1 MSPARPESSP
11 STEAGGDA
19 PGGARTAA
27 AEEPRRRTLLALALV
42 TACTLALQ
50 VVLTRLFS
58 AVLPYHFSFLV
69 ISLALLGAGAGA
81 LLIYVRSDRFR
92 GPTLPLLTRWCA
104 AFSLLLVLA
113 PFVFVRLDFSEP
125 GVNATFVL
133 HLAVACGLAGL
144 LCFASGVIVAL
155 AISRWSRRIGVVYAY
170 DLVGAGVGALA
181 VVPALG
187 WLDATTL
194 IAALGGLAGC
204 AVVLFA
210 DRPGTRSLGVGLV
223 ALGCAVVTLSL
234 STRALYLP
242 HRYTLP
248 PDAVTVAERW
258 NPLARVFGFEFPGN
272 ERLAAVF
279 YDRVYAPVPLARS
292 NSLPGWQELRTGPQ
306 SIGYELIGSGRVLI
320 IGGGGGRDIYTALS
334 AGQREID
341 VIELNEGIR
350 RVVDEDLAHLSG
362 SPYSRPGVRTVI
374 GDGRSILAARDTKYD
389 QIHIGFTDT
398 LSGNAAQGFALTE
411 NNLYTLEAFEE
422 YLGHLAPRGVLSV
435 SRLLELLGD
444 EALRA
449 TVLTLAALERAG
461 VAEPRHHVVVVFG
474 NDIFGEPYGTILAR
488 LEPWT
493 REEVGRIRALARDRG
508 RGVAFAPG
516 GPFKAAWRDLG
527 KASDL
532 ESFCRAY
539 PLDVC
544 PPTDDRPFFFNMTR
558 LGRLR
563 FDAPR
568 FIYSTDPT
576 ALLLTTLAI
585 LAVLAAA
592 GLALPLALTR
602 GANPPRWT
610 ALVYFGAIGVGFLL
624 VEIVLIQRFVLFL
637 GFPTY
642 ALSVVLFSLLVWT
655 GVGSLLSTR
664 WRDPRRGL
672 ALGLTAVVAL
682 LGLGAFGLQPLLREL
697 VHLPLPVRAAVSVVL
712 LAPIGIALG
721 APMPLGLRRLE
732 GLHPSG
738 VPFAW
743 GVNGVT
749 SVFAS
754 VLGVAVAIYAGFAA
768 TTLLAAAF
776 YLLALAHVVAGRW
789 PRSAAS

>member
-1 MSPARPESSP
+1 V
-11 STEAGGDA
+11 
-19 PGGARTAA
+19 
-27 AEEPRRRTLLALALV
+27 ALGLV

-58 AVLPYHFSFLV
+58 AVLPYHFSFLA

-81 LLIYVRSDRFR
+81 LVTYVRPGWFR
-92 GPTLPLLTRWCA
+92 GPTLACLAHWCA

-113 PFVFVRLDFSEP
+113 PFVLVRLDFSQP
-125 GVNATFVL
+125 GVNANFVL
-133 HLAVACGLAGL
+133 NLATACGLAGL
-144 LCFASGVIVAL
+144 LCFASGVVVAL
-155 AISRWSRRIGVVYAY
+155 AISRYSRRVGVVYAW
-170 DLVGAGVGALA
+170 DLVGAGIGALA

-187 WLDATTL
+187 WFDAVTL
-194 IAALGGLAGC
+194 IVVLGVLAGC
-204 AVVLFA
+204 ATALFA
-210 DRPGTRSLGVGLV
+210 DRSGARRAGLGLVGLGASVVALALGTRVLH
-223 ALGCAVVTLSL
+223 
-234 STRALYLP
+234 LP
-242 HRYTLP
+242 PRYTLP

-258 NPLARVFGFEFPGN
+258 TPLARVFGFEFPGN
-272 ERLAAVF
+272 ERWAAVF
-279 YDRVYAPVPLARS
+279 YDRVYAPVPIARDGAVPDWRA
-292 NSLPGWQELRTGPQ
+292 LGIGPQ
-306 SIGYELIGSGRVLI
+306 SIGYELVEPGRTLV
-320 IGGGGGRDIYTALS
+320 IGGGGGRDIYNAL
-334 AGQREID
+334 AGGQRQVD
-341 VIELNEGIR
+341 VIELNDGIR

-362 SPYSRPGVRTVI
+362 SPYSRPGVHTVV
-374 GDGRSILAARDTKYD
+374 GDGRSILAARDVQYD

-411 NNLYTLEAFEE
+411 NNLYTLEAFGE
-422 YLGHLAPRGVLSV
+422 YLGHLAPRGVLNV
-435 SRLLELLGD
+435 SRLLKLVGD

-461 VAEPRHHVVVVFG
+461 VAQPHRNVVVVLG
-474 NDIFGEPYGTILAR
+474 SDIMGEPYGTILAR

-493 REEVGRIRALARDRG
+493 PDELVRIRALARERG
-508 RGVAFAPG
+508 HGVAFAPG
-516 GPFKAAWRDLG
+516 RPFAGPWQQLATAPDLTT
-527 KASDL
+527 
-532 ESFCRAY
+532 FCRAY

-558 LGRLR
+558 LGRLS
-563 FDAPR
+563 FDAPGY
-568 FIYSTDPT
+568 IYSTDPT
-576 ALLLTTLAI
+576 ALLLATLAI
-585 LAVLAAA
+585 LGVLAAA

-602 GANPPRWT
+602 DVDPPRWT
-610 ALVYFGAIGVGFLL
+610 ALVFFGAIGVGFLL

-664 WRDPRRGL
+664 WRDPRRALTL
-672 ALGLTAVVAL
+672 ALAAVVAL

-697 VHLPLPVRAAVSVVL
+697 VHLPLAARGAISVVL

-732 GLHPSG
+732 GLHPRG

-754 VLGVAVAIYAGFAA
+754 VLGVAVAIYGGFAA
-768 TTLLAAAF
+768 TTLLAGTF
-776 YLLALAHVVAGRW
+776 YLLALAHVVGGRW
-789 PRSAAS
+789 PAPAAS

>member
-1 MSPARPESSP
+1 
-11 STEAGGDA
+11 
-19 PGGARTAA
+19 
-27 AEEPRRRTLLALALV
+27 
-42 TACTLALQ
+42 
-50 VVLTRLFS
+50 
-58 AVLPYHFSFLV
+58 
-69 ISLALLGAGAGA
+69 
-81 LLIYVRSDRFR
+81 
-92 GPTLPLLTRWCA
+92 
-104 AFSLLLVLA
+104 
-113 PFVFVRLDFSEP
+113 
-125 GVNATFVL
+125 VNRTFVL
-133 HLAVACGLAGL
+133 HLAIACGLAGL
-144 LCFASGVIVAL
+144 LCCVSGVVVAL

-187 WLDATTL
+187 WLDATSL
-194 IAALGGLAGC
+194 IVVLGALAGC
-204 AVVLFA
+204 AVALFA
-210 DRPGTRSLGVGLV
+210 DRPATRNLGAGLV
-223 ALGCAVVTLSL
+223 ALASAVVALAL
-234 STRALYLP
+234 GTRALHLP
-242 HRYTLP
+242 PRYALP
-248 PDAVTVAERW
+248 PDTVTVAERW
-258 NPLARVFGFEFPGN
+258 TPLARVFGFELPGN
-272 ERLAAVF
+272 EHWAGVF
-279 YDRVYAPVPLARS
+279 YDRVYAPVPIARDGALPDWR
-292 NSLPGWQELRTGPQ
+292 SLDTGPQ
-306 SIGYELIGSGRVLI
+306 SIGYELIGPGRTLV

-334 AGQREID
+334 SGQREVD

-350 RVVDEDLAHLSG
+350 RVVDEDLAYLSG

-374 GDGRSILAARDTKYD
+374 GDGRSILAARDAKYA

-398 LSGNAAQGFALTE
+398 LSGNAAQGFALAE

-422 YLGHLAPRGVLSV
+422 YLAHLAPRGVLSV
-435 SRLLELLGD
+435 SRLLKLVGD
-444 EALRA
+444 EAMRA
-449 TVLTLAALERAG
+449 SVLTLAALERAG
-461 VAEPRHHVVVVFG
+461 VTDPRRHMVVVLG
-474 NDIFGEPYGTILAR
+474 SDIFGERYGTILAR

-493 REEVGRIRALARDRG
+493 PEEVERIEGLARERG
-508 RGVAFAPG
+508 HGLAFAPD
-516 GPFKAAWRDLG
+516 GPVSGAWQDLAAAPDL
-527 KASDL
+527 A
-532 ESFCRAY
+532 SFCHAY

-558 LGRLR
+558 LGSFR
-563 FDAPR
+563 FDAPGYH
-568 FIYSTDPT
+568 YSTDPT
-576 ALLLTTLAI
+576 ALLLASLAI

-592 GLALPLALTR
+592 GLALPLAFAR
-602 GANPPRWT
+602 VANPPRWT

-664 WRDPRRGL
+664 WRDPRRAL
-672 ALGLTAVVAL
+672 ALGLAAVVTL
-682 LGLGAFGLQPLLREL
+682 LGIGAFGLQPLLREL
-697 VHLPLPVRAAVSVVL
+697 VHLPLPARAAISVLL

-732 GLHPSG
+732 GLYPSG

-776 YLLALAHVVAGRW
+776 YLLALAHVVAGHW
-789 PRSAAS
+789 PRPVA

>member
-1 MSPARPESSP
+1 MSTARSESS
-11 STEAGGDA
+11 STAEPGGDA
-19 PGGARTAA
+19 SGEGRCAVAA
-27 AEEPRRRTLLALALV
+27 EPRRRTLLALALV

-58 AVLPYHFSFLV
+58 AVLPYHFSFLA

-81 LLIYVRSDRFR
+81 LVTYVRPDRFT
-92 GPTLPLLTRWCA
+92 GPTRALLARWCA
-104 AFSLLLVLA
+104 VFSLLLVAA
-113 PFVFVRLDFSEP
+113 PFVFVRLDFSLP

-133 HLAVACGLAGL
+133 NLAIACGLAGL
-144 LCFASGVIVAL
+144 LCFASGVVVAL
-155 AISRWSRRIGVVYAY
+155 AISRYSQRIGVVYAW
-170 DLVGAGVGALA
+170 DLVGAGIGALA

-187 WLDATTL
+187 WLDAVSL
-194 IAALGGLAGC
+194 VAVLGVLAGG

-210 DRPGTRSLGVGLV
+210 DRPAARNAGLGLV
-223 ALGCAVVTLSL
+223 ALGGAVVALGL
-234 STRALYLP
+234 GTRALHLP
-242 HRYTLP
+242 PRYALP
-248 PDAVTVAERW
+248 PDTVTAAERW
-258 NPLARVFGFEFPGN
+258 TPLARVFGFEFPGN
-272 ERLAAVF
+272 QWAGVF
-279 YDRVYAPVPLARS
+279 YDRVYAPVPVVRDGAI
-292 NSLPGWQELRTGPQ
+292 PDWQALRTGPQ
-306 SIGYELIGSGRVLI
+306 SIGYELIGPGRTLV

-334 AGQREID
+334 SGQRQVD

-350 RVVDEDLAHLSG
+350 RVVDEDLAYLSG
-362 SPYSRPGVRTVI
+362 SPYSRPGVHTVV
-374 GDGRSILAARDTKYD
+374 GDGRSILAARDAKYD

-398 LSGNAAQGFALTE
+398 FSGNAAQGFALTE
-411 NNLYTLEAFEE
+411 NNLYTLEAFQE
-422 YLGHLAPRGVLSV
+422 YLEHLAPRGVLNV
-435 SRLLELLGD
+435 SRLLKLVGD

-449 TVLTLAALERAG
+449 TVLTFAALERAG
-461 VAEPRHHVVVVFG
+461 VADPRRNLLVVLG
-474 NDIFGEPYGTILAR
+474 ADIFGERYATILAR

-493 REEVGRIRALARDRG
+493 PEEVARVRSLARERG
-508 RGVAFAPG
+508 KGMAFAPG
-516 GPFKAAWRDLG
+516 GPFAGAWQDLAA
-527 KASDL
+527 ASDL
-532 ESFCRAY
+532 ESFCRAH

-558 LGRLR
+558 LGTMPM
-563 FDAPR
+563 AAAGYV
-568 FIYSTDPT
+568 YSTDPT
-576 ALLLTTLAI
+576 VLLLATLAI

-592 GLALPLALTR
+592 GLALPLALTQ
-602 GANPPRWT
+602 GADPPRWT
-610 ALVYFGAIGVGFLL
+610 TLVYFGAIGVGFLL

-642 ALSVVLFSLLVWT
+642 ALSVVLFALLVWT

-672 ALGLTAVVAL
+672 ALALAAVVAI

-697 VHLPLPVRAAVSVVL
+697 VHLPLAARAAISVAL

-732 GLHPSG
+732 ALHPRG

-754 VLGVAVAIYAGFAA
+754 VLGVAVAIYGGFAV
-768 TTLLAAAF
+768 TTLLAASF
-776 YLLALAHVVAGRW
+776 YVLALAHVLLGRW
-789 PRSAAS
+789 PAAAAS

>member
-1 MSPARPESSP
+1 V
-11 STEAGGDA
+11 
-19 PGGARTAA
+19 
-27 AEEPRRRTLLALALV
+27 ALALV

-58 AVLPYHFSFLV
+58 AVLPYHFSFLA

-81 LLIYVRSDRFR
+81 LVTYVRADRFT
-92 GPTLPLLTRWCA
+92 GPTLTLLARWCA
-104 AFSLLLVLA
+104 VFSLLLVLA
-113 PFVFVRLDFSEP
+113 PFVFVRLDFSQP
-125 GVNATFVL
+125 GVNASFVL
-133 HLAVACGLAGL
+133 HLAIACGLAGL
-144 LCFASGVIVAL
+144 LCFASGVVVAL
-155 AISRWSRRIGVVYAY
+155 AISRYSRRIGVVYAW
-170 DLVGAGVGALA
+170 DLVGAGIGALA

-187 WLDATTL
+187 WLDAVSL
-194 IAALGGLAGC
+194 IAVLGVLAGG

-210 DRPGTRSLGVGLV
+210 DRPAARSAGLGLV
-223 ALGCAVVTLSL
+223 ALGGAVVALAL
-234 STRALYLP
+234 GTRVF
-242 HRYTLP
+242 HLP
-248 PDAVTVAERW
+248 PRYALPPETVTVAERW
-258 NPLARVFGFEFPGN
+258 TPLARVFGFELPGN
-272 ERLAAVF
+272 QWAGVF
-279 YDRVYAPVPLARS
+279 YDRVYAPVPVVRDGAIPDWRA
-292 NSLPGWQELRTGPQ
+292 LRTGPQ
-306 SIGYELIGSGRVLI
+306 SIGYELIGPGRTLV

-334 AGQREID
+334 SGQRTVD

-350 RVVDEDLAHLSG
+350 RVVDEDLAYLSG
-362 SPYSRPGVRTVI
+362 SPYSRPGVHTVV
-374 GDGRSILAARDTKYD
+374 GDGRSILAARDARYD
-389 QIHIGFTDT
+389 SIHIGFTDT
-398 LSGNAAQGFALTE
+398 FSGNAAQGFALTE
-411 NNLYTLEAFEE
+411 NNLYTLEAFQE
-422 YLGHLAPRGVLSV
+422 YLEHLAPRGVLNV
-435 SRLLELLGD
+435 SRLLKLVGD

-461 VAEPRHHVVVVFG
+461 AADPRSNLMVVLG
-474 NDIFGEPYGTILAR
+474 ADIFGERYATILAR

-493 REEVGRIRALARDRG
+493 PEEVARVRSLARERG
-508 RGVAFAPG
+508 RGMAFAPG
-516 GPFKAAWRDLG
+516 GPFSNAWRDL
-527 KASDL
+527 AAAPDL
-532 ESFCRAY
+532 ETFCSSH

-558 LGRLR
+558 LGTIPTS
-563 FDAPR
+563 ASGYV
-568 FIYSTDPT
+568 YSTDPT
-576 ALLLTTLAI
+576 ALLLATLAI

-602 GANPPRWT
+602 GADPPRWT

-664 WRDPRRGL
+664 WRDPRRAL
-672 ALGLTAVVAL
+672 ALGLAAVVAL

-697 VHLPLPVRAAVSVVL
+697 VHLPLPARAAISVVL

-732 GLHPSG
+732 GLHPRG

-768 TTLLAAAF
+768 TTLLAASF
-776 YLLALAHVVAGRW
+776 YVLALAHVLLGRW
-789 PRSAAS
+789 PAAAAS

>member
-1 MSPARPESSP
+1 MSPARSESSP
-11 STEAGGDA
+11 SSAPEGDA
-19 PGGARTAA
+19 ADGAPDDAQA
-27 AEEPRRRTLLALALV
+27 PRRRTLLALALV
-42 TACTLALQ
+42 TASTLALQ

-81 LLIYVRSDRFR
+81 LVLYVLPGRFR
-92 GPTLPLLTRWCA
+92 GATLPLLTRWCG
-104 AFSLLLVLA
+104 AFSLLLALS
-113 PFVFVRLDFSEP
+113 PFVFVQLDFSQP
-125 GVNATFVL
+125 GVNTAFVL
-133 HLAVACGLAGL
+133 HLALACGLAGL
-144 LCFASGVIVAL
+144 LCFVSGVVVAL
-155 AISRWSRRIGVVYAY
+155 AISRYSRRIGVVYAY
-170 DLVGAGVGALA
+170 DLIGAGVGALA

-187 WLDATTL
+187 WLDATSL
-194 IAALGGLAGC
+194 LALLGALAGC
-204 AVVLFA
+204 ATVLFA
-210 DRPGTRSLGVGLV
+210 DRPAARTAGLGLIALASGVMGLALGTRVLH
-223 ALGCAVVTLSL
+223 
-234 STRALYLP
+234 LP
-242 HRYTLP
+242 PRYELP
-248 PDAVTVAERW
+248 PDAITVAERW
-258 NPLARVFGFEFPGN
+258 TPLARVFGFESPRN
-272 ERLAAVF
+272 ERWAAVF
-279 YDRVYAPVPLARS
+279 YDRVYAPVPIARDGATPDWRT
-292 NSLPGWQELRTGPQ
+292 LGTGPQ
-306 SIGYELIGSGRVLI
+306 SIGYEIIGPGRTLV

-334 AGQREID
+334 SGQREVD

-350 RVVDEDLAHLSG
+350 RVVDEDLGYLSG
-362 SPYSRPGVRTVI
+362 SPYSRPGVNTVI
-374 GDGRSILAARDTKYD
+374 GDGRSILAARDVKYD

-422 YLGHLAPRGVLSV
+422 YLAHLAPGGVLSV
-435 SRLLELLGD
+435 SRLLKLVGD
-444 EALRA
+444 EAVRA

-461 VAEPRHHVVVVFG
+461 ITDPRRHVVVVQGTDLLGGDF
-474 NDIFGEPYGTILAR
+474 GTILAR

-493 REEVGRIRALARDRG
+493 PEEVERIGALARERG
-508 RGVAFAPG
+508 RGLAFAPG
-516 GPFKAAWRDLG
+516 GPFSGSWQDLAAAPDV
-527 KASDL
+527 A
-532 ESFCRAY
+532 SFCRDY

-558 LGRLR
+558 LGSFRL
-563 FDAPR
+563 DASGYL
-568 FIYSTDPT
+568 YSTDPT

-592 GLALPLALTR
+592 GLVLPLALVR
-602 GANPPRWT
+602 GADPPRPT
-610 ALVYFGAIGVGFLL
+610 DLVFFGAIGVGFLL

-664 WRDPRRGL
+664 WCDPRRALSLGL
-672 ALGLTAVVAL
+672 AAAVAL
-682 LGLGAFGLQPLLREL
+682 LALGAFGLQPLLREL
-697 VHLPLPVRAAVSVVL
+697 VHLPLPARAALSVAL

-721 APMPLGLRRLE
+721 APMPMGLRRLE

-738 VPFAW
+738 VPYAW

-754 VLGVAVAIYAGFAA
+754 VLGVTVAIYAGFAA

-776 YLLALAHVVAGRW
+776 YLLALLHVVTGAW
-789 PRSAAS
+789 PRSAGG